1 MPGKMNTG
9 VGNRFD
15 APLSLKLNVPIGS
28 LTHWTGSYW
37 RESSKPNLIQRTPH
51 PKPHGY
57 DVSRLTLPDCHPRP
71 KKFKNFW
78 QTTQR
83 MLTSAWSIVYSTHPT
98 SVNVGRVTGW
108 TSFGMRKPADTSST
122 IPFRVHIS
130 IAII

>member
-15 APLSLKLNVPIGS
+15 ATLSLKLNGPIGS

-37 RESSKPNLIQRTPH
+37 QESSKPNLIQRTPH

-71 KKFKNFW
+71 KKFKTFW
-78 QTTQR
+78 QTIRR
-83 MLTSAWSIVYSTHPT
+83 MLTSAFGSKLTRKKQTDYDR
-98 SVNVGRVTGW
+98 NKVTEDNIEGARAFIDDLQ
-108 TSFGMRKPADTSST
+108 TRTTEAEPEG
-122 IPFRVHIS
+122 
-130 IAII
+130 